1 MTIKK
6 MLYALWQ
13 NWFDGVLHLDH
24 NGTKTQDATSGTD
37 KDLFNAIR
45 ALGWYDDVIS

>member
-1 MTIKK
+1 MLDKILAFIADTI
-6 MLYALWQ
+6 
-13 NWFDGVLHLDH
+13 NTCIVPIDH